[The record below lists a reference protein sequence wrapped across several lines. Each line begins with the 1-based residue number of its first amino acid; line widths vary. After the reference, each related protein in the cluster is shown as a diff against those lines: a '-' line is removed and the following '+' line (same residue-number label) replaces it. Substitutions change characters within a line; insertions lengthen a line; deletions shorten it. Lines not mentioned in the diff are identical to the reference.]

1 MSIWKLEGF
10 DPPDFF
16 TSFKNIKFKKQII
29 LVWCPIWS
37 SFQMILFIYSTS
49 GISDRSILLLFE
61 LVTGAA
67 FSTQVRVGIFRTKVD
82 LRKLKC
88 RNRIQSCEGAEYS
101 TQVSAP
107 SHNSEQKKPSHVK
120 VFSSTFSICKIAFVP
135 ATMATV
141 AARTKIKNDDH
152 RSSMSAVS
160 VVALESPFETLISI
174 PGGGGRVIGPPFL
187 YWLSHSD

>member
-1 MSIWKLEGF
+1 
-10 DPPDFF
+10 
-16 TSFKNIKFKKQII
+16 
-29 LVWCPIWS
+29 
-37 SFQMILFIYSTS
+37 MILFIYSTS

-160 VVALESPFETLISI
+160 VVALESPFEALISI
-174 PGGGGRVIGPPFL
+174 PGEGGGVSGPP
-187 YWLSHSD
+187 S